1 MSKKYS
7 INFLKMMLIGMF
19 NIFSCHKKKEPIK
32 NNNPSEQKY
41 MNNNKNKDKK
51 DNKDDDKDEKNI
63 IENNKKNYEDSLEN
77 YNVAVFEDTKNKC
90 KNDEFLKRI
99 IADSIKYQHFYTET
113 EKIDINYNDKIKNNG
128 KNNIEFQKQ
137 KTIESALH
145 YLNSN
150 KGSKI
155 AILNFADWTDE
166 GGCVNTGFKT
176 QEESICRCT
185 TLYQNLTADNV
196 KEYYE
201 NHKKV
206 INGGKLN
213 NKDVSRATANND
225 LIYSPKVQIIKDDV
239 NDWNVKD
246 LEKDVHRLISVITCA
261 APWNYDSITFTNDKI
276 YNFHYSKAKRILDVA
291 INDNV
296 DIIILG
302 AYGCGDFHNNP
313 EYVAKAYKK
322 VLIDDEYQKYFK
334 KVVFAIP
341 ILGDSVNY
349 DAFYNVF
356 NNGK

>member
-1 MSKKYS
+1 MLNKSYTILLNLMFLN
-7 INFLKMMLIGMF
+7 IN
-19 NIFSCHKKKEPIK
+19 NIFSCPKKKEPIK
-32 NNNPSEQKY
+32 NNNPSEQKP
-41 MNNNKNKDKK
+41 MNN
-51 DNKDDDKDEKNI
+51 DNKDDDKEKNKDEKDI
-63 IENNKKNYEDSLEN
+63 IENNKKIHKDNIYD
-77 YNVAVFEDTKNKC
+77 YNIAVFNDTENKC

-99 IADSIKYQHFYTET
+99 IANSINSQHFYKES
-113 EKIDINYNDKIKNNG
+113 EKLPTDVKEYKIKNNDY
-128 KNNIEFQKQ
+128 NIEFQKQ

-145 YLNSN
+145 YLNSD

-166 GGCVNTGFKT
+166 GGCIKQGFKT

-201 NHKKV
+201 SHKKV
-206 INGGKLN
+206 MTGGTLY
-213 NKDVSRATANND
+213 NKKVSRATSNDD

-246 LEKDVHRLISVITCA
+246 LEKGVPRLISVITCA
-261 APWNYDSITFTNDKI
+261 APWNSEDKKQFTNQQIFD
-276 YNFHYSKAKRILDVA
+276 FHYSKAKRILDVA

-302 AYGCGDFHNNP
+302 AYGCGAFYNNP
-313 EYVAKAYKK
+313 TYVANAYKK
-322 VLIDDEYQKYFK
+322 VLEKEGYQKYFK

>member
-1 MSKKYS
+1 MLKKSYT
-7 INFLKMMLIGMF
+7 ILLNLMFLNIS
-19 NIFSCHKKKEPIK
+19 NIFSCPKKKEPIK
-32 NNNPSEQKY
+32 NNNPSEQKS

-51 DNKDDDKDEKNI
+51 DNKDDDKDEKSI
-63 IENNKKNYEDSLEN
+63 IENNKKNYEDSLEK

-99 IADSIKYQHFYTET
+99 IADSINFQHFYTET
-113 EKIDINYNDKIKNNG
+113 EKININYNDKIKNNDY
-128 KNNIEFQKQ
+128 NIEFQKQ

-145 YLNSN
+145 YLNSDN
-150 KGSKI
+150 GSKI
-155 AILNFADWTDE
+155 AILNFADWTLE
-166 GGCVNTGFKT
+166 GGWVNEGLKT

-185 TLYQNLTADNV
+185 TLYQNLINDNV
-196 KEYYE
+196 KDYYE
-201 NHKKV
+201 IHTNKC
-206 INGGKLN
+206 GGKDEH
-213 NKDVSRATANND
+213 NKARAEANND

-246 LEKDVHRLISVITCA
+246 LEKNTNRLISVITCA
-261 APWNYDSITFTNDKI
+261 APWNYNRKTFTNDQI

-322 VLIDDEYQKYFK
+322 VLIDDGYQKYFK

-341 ILGDSVNY
+341 IINSDSTNY